1 MADKHV
7 KRCSTLS
14 AIKEMSKP
22 EPQGGAPFQNT
33 SVVLIRKTATR
44 VGEDEDGTLTQ
55 LLVGIKN
62 GGDCQNSLAVPQNSY
77 MVTIQPRNSTSKYK
91 PRTEHRQPHRS
102 FYMNIHSISIH

>member
-14 AIKEMSKP
+14 AIKEM
-22 EPQGGAPFQNT
+22 QTGATRRRPFTGT

-44 VGEDEDGTLTQ
+44 VGKDEDGALTQ

-62 GGDCQNSLAVPQNSY
+62 GGDCGNSLAVPQNSY

-91 PRTEHRQPHRS
+91 PRELNTDSHTETS
-102 FYMNIHSISIH
+102 T